1 MEKQSNVER
10 LAGYIILIGFT
21 AAIGF
26 TCWYFRSVLIYV
38 ILAFVVSLISLP
50 LTRLMRKVKIKGK
63 SMPDW
68 LLAMLSILIV
78 IGGALLIVTQVIPV
92 VISIIREAA
101 LFSNMSF
108 PPQGGIVDSLNN
120 KVEELF
126 PAVGKDFDLISLI
139 LNQLKSTTAD
149 ISITGIL
156 GSVASAVADIGI
168 GLFAVIFISF
178 FLVKDEK
185 LFSRIVGTLVPDRF
199 EASVTD
205 AIGDIEHLLSRYF
218 IGLVIEVMGVIVVD
232 FLGLWLI
239 AQIGADYA
247 IGIAF
252 IAGVLNVIPYVGP
265 LIGEVIGVLLCVVL
279 KYGAGVGLAV
289 PIWAFA
295 LIVLAVMLLAQL
307 IDNFV
312 YQPIIYSTSIK
323 STPLEIFIVL
333 LLAGQIG
340 GTAGLL
346 VGIPV
351 YTVVRVIAARF
362 FYNHKAVRRLM
373 PDIEEENT
381 GWLI

>member
-218 IGLVIEVMGVIVVD
+218 IGLVIEMLVVAILN
-232 FLGLWLI
+232 FLGLWTI
-239 AQIGADYA
+239 ANIGFTYA
-247 IGIAF
+247 LGIGF
-252 IAGVLNVIPYVGP
+252 IAGILNIIPYVGP
-265 LIGEVIGVLLCVVL
+265 LIGVVLCTVL
-279 KYGAGVGLAV
+279 KYGTGVGLDV
-289 PIWAFA
+289 NIVVFA
-295 LIVLAVMLLAQL
+295 AIVLAIMLGVQL

-312 YQPIIYSTSIK
+312 LQPIIYSSSIQA
-323 STPLEIFIVL
+323 TPLEIFIVML
-333 LLAGQIG
+333 MAGHMGGMIGMLA
-340 GTAGLL
+340 A
-346 VGIPV
+346 IPT
-351 YTVVRVIAARF
+351 YTVIRVMAGRF
-362 FYNHKAVRRLM
+362 FYKQKIVRRLM
-373 PDIEEENT
+373 PDMVKEVES
-381 GWLI
+381 